1 VPEQPNDM
9 FIVGDQHQRIYDRRS
24 ALSKVGIRITRRSKR
39 LRINYRTPHEI
50 MAWSL
55 MLLDG
60 ADGGVDAGG
69 GVEVGAGAAVGE
81 GDDPLNFAG
90 YHSFMRGPTP
100 TIYEA
105 RSRADQR
112 KALVKVVTQWIDDGV
127 QSAEIGVAAR
137 KTAEVNALYNALDAA
152 GVPVEKLAKCKPRSN
167 GVRVATMHRT
177 KRLEFRC
184 VAIDDVSLGE
194 LERNSALA
202 APPS

>member
-1 VPEQPNDM
+1 M

-39 LRINYRTPHEI
+39 LRINYRTTHEI

-60 ADGGVDAGG
+60 ADGGV
-69 GVEVGAGAAVGE
+69 EVGAGAAVDE
-81 GDDPLNFAG
+81 GDDPLHFAG

-127 QSAEIGVAAR
+127 QPAEIGVAAR

-152 GVPVEKLAKCKPRSN
+152 GVPVEKLAKSKPRSN
-167 GVRVATMHRT
+167 GVRVATMHRM
-177 KRLEFRC
+177 KGLKFRC

>member
-1 VPEQPNDM
+1 M